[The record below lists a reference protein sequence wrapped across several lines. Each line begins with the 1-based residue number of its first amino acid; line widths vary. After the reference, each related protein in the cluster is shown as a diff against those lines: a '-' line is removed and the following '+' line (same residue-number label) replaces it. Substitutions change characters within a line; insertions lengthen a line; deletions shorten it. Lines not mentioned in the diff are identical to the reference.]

1 MSDMSCAVLENL
13 LQKYNVSP
21 SFLNQQCDDVLLFS
35 LAFQI
40 QSFEATTLCF
50 GLTQSKIQEIQ
61 QNFPK
66 TESMKIQMMWD
77 WKRRQRNNATYFAIF
92 EVLQNMK
99 GDQNMCEFAIQHVT
113 KLSLKQQGS
122 PPIISRIY
130 PNKFYLYWEKLSKL
144 ERDELTCAIYDENEE
159 IRSIFASLVSDILDS
174 FEARRVDVNELKH
187 FLISL
192 GTPVAIQHSEGSASC
207 FNYLR
212 NATNL
217 AEMFVKLLLNH
228 LSWFNISLLKRLVS
242 DYGSQND
249 QQMTKQYEKI
259 NLLSYLERAICFI
272 PSDSYVSCFDTTNA
286 IFLRI
291 KLPSETTSKGQDS
304 YVLKQNLSQHL
315 CINDGILQMVRYEAE
330 SNEVVFALSE
340 VTRRFSVKQYIIRE
354 STKSYRL
361 KL

>member
-1 MSDMSCAVLENL
+1 MSDMSSTILENL
-13 LQKYNVSP
+13 LQKYNVSS

-40 QSFEATTLCF
+40 QSFEATTVCF

-66 TESMKIQMMWD
+66 TKSMKIQMIWD
-77 WKRRQRNNATYFAIF
+77 WKRRQRNNATYFAICK
-92 EVLQNMK
+92 VLQNMK
-99 GDQNMCEFAIQHVT
+99 DQNLCEFAIQHVK
-113 KLSLKQQGS
+113 KLSLKQHGS
-122 PPIISRIY
+122 PIISHIHQ
-130 PNKFYLYWEKLSKL
+130 NKFYLYWEELSKL
-144 ERDELTCAIYDENEE
+144 ERDELTHAIYDENEE

-174 FEARRVDVNELKH
+174 FEARRVNVNELKH

-192 GTPVAIQHSEGSASC
+192 GTPVAIQDSEGSASC

-217 AEMFVKLLLNH
+217 DEMFVKLLLNH
-228 LSWFNISLLKRLVS
+228 LSWFNISLLKCLIS

-249 QQMTKQYEKI
+249 QQMTKQYEEN

-272 PSDSYVSCFDTTNA
+272 PSNSYVSCCDTTNV
-286 IFLRI
+286 IFLRV
-291 KLPSETTSKGQDS
+291 KLPSETTSKGRDS
-304 YVLKQNLSQHL
+304 YVLKQNLSQHF

-330 SNEVVFALSE
+330 SNEVVFTLSE
-340 VTRRFSVKQYIIRE
+340 VTRQFSVKGYIIRE
-354 STKSYRL
+354 SPKSYRL

>member
-1 MSDMSCAVLENL
+1 MSDMSSTILENL

-35 LAFQI
+35 LALQI
-40 QSFEATTLCF
+40 HSFKATAACF
-50 GLTQSKIQEIQ
+50 GSTQSKIQEIQ
-61 QNFPK
+61 QNFPPK
-66 TESMKIQMMWD
+66 KSMKIQMLWD

-99 GDQNMCEFAIQHVT
+99 DDQNMCHFVIQHVK
-113 KLSLKQQGS
+113 KLSLKQHDH
-122 PPIISRIY
+122 PIISHIH
-130 PNKFYLYWEKLSKL
+130 PNKFYLYWEELSKL
-144 ERDELTCAIYDENEE
+144 ERDELTCAIYDENED
-159 IRSIFASLVSDILDS
+159 IRSIFASLFSDILNS
-174 FEARRVDVNELKH
+174 FEARHVDVKELKH

-192 GTPVAIQHSEGSASC
+192 GTPVALQHSESSASC

-217 AEMFVKLLLNH
+217 AEMFMELLWNH

-242 DYGSQND
+242 KYGSQND
-249 QQMTKQYEKI
+249 QQMTKEYEEN
-259 NLLSYLERAICFI
+259 NLCPYLERAICFI
-272 PSDSYVSCFDTTNA
+272 PSDSYVSCCDTTNL

-291 KLPSETTSKGQDS
+291 KLPSKTKPKGQDS

-315 CINDGILQMVRYEAE
+315 CIDDGILRMVRYEAE
-330 SNEVVFALSE
+330 SNDVVFTLSE
-340 VTRRFSVKQYIIRE
+340 VTRRFSVKPYIIWE
-354 STKSYRL
+354 SAKSYRL